1 MDVPK
6 LFLSI
11 GLMGK
16 FIFLF
21 LFGMSLL
28 SWYYIFLNLFK
39 LRSFEARLAQCF
51 EDVERLSYLKSPNL
65 KALVRGDDEL
75 SRFINKLSDYIFK
88 ASEGGSLNMD
98 HLEELAKIEKEALTL
113 RLASGLGYL
122 ATCAS
127 TAPFIGLFG
136 TVWGIMKAFHDIG
149 LKGSASLATVAPG
162 IAEAL
167 VNTAMGL
174 FVAIPASMA
183 YNHFVLKR
191 ENLSKKL
198 DILVQRLSFELTA
211 GKRLL

>member
-1 MDVPK
+1 MDVLK
-6 LFLSI
+6 LFLST

-16 FIFLF
+16 FILLF

-39 LRSFEARLAQCF
+39 LRSFETRLTQCF
-51 EDVERLSYLKSPNL
+51 EDVERLPYLKATNL
-65 KALVRGDDEL
+65 KTLVRGDDEL
-75 SRFINKLSDYIFK
+75 SRFINKLSEYIFK
-88 ASEGGSLNMD
+88 ASEAGSLNMEE
-98 HLEELAKIEKEALTL
+98 LEELAKIEKEALTL

-183 YNHFVLKR
+183 YNHFVLKK

-198 DILVQRLSFELTA
+198 DILVQRLNFELTA
-211 GKRLL
+211 GKKLL

>member
-1 MDVPK
+1 MDVLK
-6 LFLSI
+6 LILSI

-16 FIFLF
+16 FILLF
-21 LFGMSLL
+21 LFGMSLI
-28 SWYYIFLNLFK
+28 SWYYIFLNLFR

-51 EDVERLSYLKSPNL
+51 EDVERLSYLKAPNL

-75 SRFINKLSDYIFK
+75 SGFINKLNEYMLR
-88 ASEGGSLNMD
+88 ASEGGSLNMGE
-98 HLEELAKIEKEALTL
+98 LEELTKIEKEALTL

-149 LKGSASLATVAPG
+149 LKGSATLATVAPG

-198 DILVQRLSFELTA
+198 DILVQRLNFELTT
-211 GKRLL
+211 GRKLL

>member
-1 MDVPK
+1 MDVLK
-6 LFLSI
+6 LILSL

-16 FIFLF
+16 FILLF

-28 SWYYIFLNLFK
+28 SWYYIFLNLFR

-51 EDVERLSYLKSPNL
+51 EDVERLSYLKAPNL

-75 SRFINKLSDYIFK
+75 SGFINKLNEYILR
-88 ASEGGSLNMD
+88 ASEGGSLNMGE
-98 HLEELAKIEKEALTL
+98 LEELAKIEKEALTL

-149 LKGSASLATVAPG
+149 LKGSATLATVAPG

-198 DILVQRLSFELTA
+198 DILVQRLNFELTT
-211 GKRLL
+211 GRKLL

>member
-1 MDVPK
+1 MDVLK

-65 KALVRGDDEL
+65 KTLVRGDDEL

-211 GKRLL
+211 GKKLL

>member
-1 MDVPK
+1 MDVLK
-6 LFLSI
+6 LILSL

-16 FIFLF
+16 FILLF

-28 SWYYIFLNLFK
+28 SWYYIFLNLFR

-51 EDVERLSYLKSPNL
+51 EDVERLSYLKAPNL

-75 SRFINKLSDYIFK
+75 SGFINKLNEYMLR
-88 ASEGGSLNMD
+88 ASEGGSLNMGE
-98 HLEELAKIEKEALTL
+98 LEELTKIEKEALTL

-149 LKGSASLATVAPG
+149 LKGSATLATVAPG

-198 DILVQRLSFELTA
+198 DILVQRLNFELTT
-211 GKRLL
+211 GRKLL

>member
-1 MDVPK
+1 MEVLK
-6 LFLSI
+6 LFLST

-16 FIFLF
+16 FILLF

-75 SRFINKLSDYIFK
+75 SRFINKLNEYIFK
-88 ASEGGSLNMD
+88 ASEGGSLRMEE
-98 HLEELAKIEKEALTL
+98 LEELAKIEKEALTL

-211 GKRLL
+211 GKKLL

>member
-1 MDVPK
+1 MDVLK
-6 LFLSI
+6 LFLST

-16 FIFLF
+16 FILLF

-75 SRFINKLSDYIFK
+75 SRFINKLNEYIFK
-88 ASEGGSLNMD
+88 ASESGSLKMEE
-98 HLEELAKIEKEALTL
+98 LEELAKIEKEALTL

-211 GKRLL
+211 GKKLL

>member
-1 MDVPK
+1 MDVLK
-6 LFLSI
+6 LILSI

-16 FIFLF
+16 FILLF
-21 LFGMSLL
+21 LFGMSLI
-28 SWYYIFLNLFK
+28 SWYYIFLNLFR

-51 EDVERLSYLKSPNL
+51 EDVERLSYLKAPNL

-75 SRFINKLSDYIFK
+75 SGLINKLNEYILRT
-88 ASEGGSLNMD
+88 SEGGSLNMRE
-98 HLEELAKIEKEALTL
+98 LEELAKIEKEALTL

-149 LKGSASLATVAPG
+149 LKGSATLATVAPG

-198 DILVQRLSFELTA
+198 DILVQRLNFELTT
-211 GKRLL
+211 GRKLL

>member
-1 MDVPK
+1 MDVLK
-6 LFLSI
+6 LFLST

-16 FIFLF
+16 FILLF

-39 LRSFEARLAQCF
+39 LRSFEARLTQCF
-51 EDVERLSYLKSPNL
+51 EDVERLSNLKATNL

-75 SRFINKLSDYIFK
+75 SRFINKLGEYILK
-88 ASEGGSLNMD
+88 ASEGGSLKMEEF
-98 HLEELAKIEKEALTL
+98 EELAKIEKEALTL

-183 YNHFVLKR
+183 YNYFVLKR

-198 DILVQRLSFELTA
+198 DILVQRLNFELTA
-211 GKRLL
+211 SKKLL

>member
-1 MDVPK
+1 MDVLK

>member
-1 MDVPK
+1 MDVLK
-6 LFLSI
+6 LFLST

-16 FIFLF
+16 FILLF

-39 LRSFEARLAQCF
+39 LRSFEARLTQCF
-51 EDVERLSYLKSPNL
+51 EDVERLSYLKATNL
-65 KALVRGDDEL
+65 KTLVRGDDEL
-75 SRFINKLSDYIFK
+75 SRFINKLSEYIFK
-88 ASEGGSLNMD
+88 ASEGGSLKMED
-98 HLEELAKIEKEALTL
+98 LEELAKIEKEALTL

-183 YNHFVLKR
+183 YNYFVLKR

-198 DILVQRLSFELTA
+198 DILVQRLSFELTS
-211 GKRLL
+211 GKKLL

>member
-1 MDVPK
+1 MDVLK
-6 LFLSI
+6 LILSI

-16 FIFLF
+16 FILLF

-28 SWYYIFLNLFK
+28 SWYYIFLNLFR

-51 EDVERLSYLKSPNL
+51 EDVERLSYLKAPNL

-75 SRFINKLSDYIFK
+75 SGFINKLNEYILR
-88 ASEGGSLNMD
+88 ASEGGSLNMGE
-98 HLEELAKIEKEALTL
+98 LEELAKIEKEALTL

-211 GKRLL
+211 GKKLL

>member
-1 MDVPK
+1 MDVLK
-6 LFLSI
+6 LILSI

-16 FIFLF
+16 FILLF

-28 SWYYIFLNLFK
+28 SWYYIFLNLFR

-51 EDVERLSYLKSPNL
+51 EDVERLSYLKAPNL

-75 SRFINKLSDYIFK
+75 SGFINKLNEYILR
-88 ASEGGSLNMD
+88 ASEGGSLNVGE
-98 HLEELAKIEKEALTL
+98 LEELAKIEKEALTL

-149 LKGSASLATVAPG
+149 LKGSATLATVAPG

-198 DILVQRLSFELTA
+198 DILVQRLNFELTT
-211 GKRLL
+211 GRKLL

>member
-1 MDVPK
+1 MDILK
-6 LFLSI
+6 LFLTT

-16 FIFLF
+16 FILLF

-39 LRSFEARLAQCF
+39 LRSFEARLSQCF
-51 EDVERLSYLKSPNL
+51 DDIERLPNL
-65 KALVRGDDEL
+65 KATHLKALIGGYDEF
-75 SRFINKLSDYIFK
+75 SRFFNKLSENMLK
-88 ASEGGSLNMD
+88 TSEGGGLKTKEI
-98 HLEELAKIEKEALTL
+98 EELAKIEKEALTL

-183 YNHFVLKR
+183 YNYFVLKR

-198 DILVQRLSFELTA
+198 DILVQRLLFELTA
-211 GKRLL
+211 GKKLL

>member
-1 MDVPK
+1 MDVLK
-6 LFLSI
+6 LFLST

-16 FIFLF
+16 FILLF

-39 LRSFEARLAQCF
+39 LRSFETRLAQCF
-51 EDVERLSYLKSPNL
+51 EDVERLSYLKATNL

-75 SRFINKLSDYIFK
+75 SRFINKLSEYIFK
-88 ASEGGSLNMD
+88 ASEGGSLKMED
-98 HLEELAKIEKEALTL
+98 LEELAKIEKEALTL

-183 YNHFVLKR
+183 YNYFVLKR
-191 ENLSKKL
+191 EDLSKKL

-211 GKRLL
+211 GKKLL

>member
-1 MDVPK
+1 MDVLK
-6 LFLSI
+6 LFLST

-16 FIFLF
+16 FILLF

-65 KALVRGDDEL
+65 KTLVRGDDEL
-75 SRFINKLSDYIFK
+75 SRFINKLNEYILK
-88 ASEGGSLNMD
+88 TSEAGSLNMED
-98 HLEELAKIEKEALTL
+98 LEELAKIEKEALTL

-183 YNHFVLKR
+183 YNYFILKR

-211 GKRLL
+211 GKKLL

>member
-1 MDVPK
+1 MDVLK
-6 LFLSI
+6 LFLST

-16 FIFLF
+16 FILLF

-28 SWYYIFLNLFK
+28 SWYYIFLNLFR
-39 LRSFEARLAQCF
+39 LRSFEARLAQFF
-51 EDVERLSYLKSPNL
+51 EYVERFSYLKATNL
-65 KALVRGDDEL
+65 KTLVIGDDEL
-75 SRFINKLSDYIFK
+75 SRFINNLSDYILK
-88 ASEGGSLNMD
+88 ASEGRSLRMEE
-98 HLEELAKIEKEALTL
+98 LEELAKVEKEALTL

-174 FVAIPASMA
+174 FVAIPASIA
-183 YNHFVLKR
+183 YNYFVLKR

-198 DILVQRLSFELTA
+198 DILVQRLNFELTA
-211 GKRLL
+211 GKKLL

>member
-1 MDVPK
+1 MDVLK
-6 LFLSI
+6 LFLAT

-16 FIFLF
+16 FILLF

-39 LRSFEARLAQCF
+39 LRSFEERISQCF
-51 EDVERLSYLKSPNL
+51 DDVERFSNLKATYL
-65 KALVRGDDEL
+65 KALVRGNDEL
-75 SRFINKLSDYIFK
+75 SQFIKKLNDYILK
-88 ASEGGSLNMD
+88 ASESGNLKV
-98 HLEELAKIEKEALTL
+98 EEIEEIAKMEKEALFL
-113 RLASGLGYL
+113 RIASGLGYL

-183 YNHFVLKR
+183 YNYFVLKR
-191 ENLSKKL
+191 ENLFKKL
-198 DILVQRLSFELTA
+198 EILVKRLTFELTR
-211 GKRLL
+211 GKKLL